1 MHSRNPR
8 LDPPDPPNSTKGAG
22 VGAPAVGESSGS
34 HPPVDSDA
42 TLIEFPKPP
51 SDPDA
56 TLVDADATL
65 VDADATLVDA
75 VPIDSQATQVDTTPP
90 PRAAARAPV
99 RLPVNAPV
107 LQPGDVLGGRY
118 EILQLLGEG
127 GMGAVYKAMD
137 RELDRPVALKLIR
150 PELAANPSML
160 ARFKQELLLSHKVTH
175 KNVIRIYDL
184 GDADGVKFI
193 TMEFVEGQDL
203 RAIMH
208 EQKKFSPEDAVE
220 IIEQVC
226 YALEAAHSV
235 GIIHRD
241 LKPQNIMRDK
251 SGRILVMDFGLARTL
266 GSDGMTQTGAL
277 VGTMEYMSPEQ
288 ALAKELDQRSDLY
301 TAGLIL
307 YELLTGVTPFKAE
320 SAVASLIKRTSERAK
335 PVSDYDEKIPAQ
347 LSGIVSKCLE
357 RDLNLRY
364 QTASELLKD
373 LDTWYHKRAAATLN
387 FQPAVEPWG
396 RTINWPLV
404 MGVATVLVLA
414 IAGFLLRQKLF
425 GPSTQTATAPA
436 VSLAILPFRN
446 ASGDSSLNWLGT
458 TVAQMLDTD
467 MGESTYL
474 RTVASDRVD
483 QILHDLRVAPDAT
496 LDPDTLRRVAEF
508 TSADRLLWGQYL
520 KLGDQIRID
529 ATLEDLKQQRNFAL
543 KAEAANEKD
552 LPRALEQLAQS
563 VEKNLALPP
572 ETLKEIQAKALKPST
587 QSVQALRY
595 YSEGLQLARQGKNL
609 EAAKQ
614 FEAAI
619 KEDPNFA
626 LAYSKLGLTYA
637 ALGYGDKAQEFS
649 RKAVDL
655 SDKVSPQEK
664 YVIQAEEV
672 RVTRDYGK
680 AIEAYEQLAKIL
692 PEDSDVQ
699 YALARLYED
708 SGSLDKAR
716 VQYEKLLARDPK
728 NVDTLLHMGVLENYR
743 NNPQGGLDYLSRGL
757 PIAVQMGNEE
767 EKAAIQQA
775 IGNSYQDMNKLDDAL
790 RNYQDALDARRRLGD
805 KGGIAEALGWM
816 AEVQQTMGRSE
827 QALKSLQESIGL
839 RREIGDKSGL
849 GKGLLDLG
857 GFYENI
863 GRYDEALNSAKEA
876 LLAFRSV
883 GDRQSEA
890 ICLNNIGWYYLLKG
904 DYEDALTYS
913 QQALQI
919 GQSAAGAPGELANTL
934 YNIGE
939 IYVRMGEYSQ
949 GTDYYL
955 KALDL
960 WRKADDKSGVA
971 YASYGLGRVFQF
983 QGRYGAAL
991 NSENDA
997 LNNWRA
1003 TNDRG
1008 YWLPQIQASYGNTL
1022 TLLGRW
1028 DEAQKN
1034 LDQAL
1039 ELARELK
1046 NNSVIAQILSFQG
1059 DRFFYRGE
1067 SGAARSLFEQ
1077 ALQAA
1082 ERTSDREQVLMAKF
1096 NLAKLA
1102 VKEGHARE
1110 QLGGLEALTEQAEK
1124 AGLQY
1129 LAVESSITLAEALI
1143 ESKDYSR
1150 ALKLLDHSLRQSDKL
1165 GLEASLAKGQYL
1177 LADVLR
1183 LSGKETEATHHY
1195 AEAHRILDAIAKE
1208 AGTGEVLK
1216 RRDFAVI
1223 YEESARRQGPT
1234 T

>member
-1 MHSRNPR
+1 MHNRK
-8 LDPPDPPNSTKGAG
+8 PDDMQDRPNSTRAPG
-22 VGAPAVGESSGS
+22 VSAPAKGDSSASNSPTDPGSPVIESPKVS
-34 HPPVDSDA
+34 SDA
-42 TLIEFPKPP
+42 EATLV
-51 SDPDA
+51 DLDA
-56 TLVDADATL
+56 TLVDATP
-65 VDADATLVDA
+65 T
-75 VPIDSQATQVDTTPP
+75 PHPP
-90 PRAAARAPV
+90 PRAPAHIPIGAPD
-99 RLPVNAPV
+99 

-150 PELAANPSML
+150 PQLAANPAIL
-160 ARFKQELLLSHKVTH
+160 ARFKQELLLARQVTH

-193 TMEFVEGQDL
+193 TMEFVEGEDL
-203 RAIMH
+203 RALIQ
-208 EQKKFSPEDAVE
+208 EKKKFPPEDAVE
-220 IIEQVC
+220 IMQQVC
-226 YALEAAHSV
+226 RALEAAHSL

-241 LKPQNIMRDK
+241 LKPQNIMRDQT
-251 SGRILVMDFGLARTL
+251 GRILVMDFGLARMVE
-266 GSDGMTQTGAL
+266 GDGMTQTGAL
-277 VGTMEYMSPEQ
+277 VGTMDYMSPEQ
-288 ALAKELDQRSDLY
+288 ALGKDLDQRSDLF
-301 TAGLIL
+301 TVGLIL
-307 YELLTGVTPFKAE
+307 YELLTGQTPFKAE
-320 SAVASLIKRTSERAK
+320 SAVASLIKRNQERAI
-335 PVSDYDEKIPAQ
+335 PVSDHDGTIPIV
-347 LSGIVSKCLE
+347 LSNIVSKGLE
-357 RDLNLRY
+357 RDPNLRY
-364 QTASELLKD
+364 QSATEFLQD
-373 LDTWYHKRAAATLN
+373 LEAWQGKGAAATLH
-387 FQPAVEPWG
+387 FPTSEKPWG
-396 RTINWPLV
+396 RTVPWHWI
-404 MGVATVLVLA
+404 GSIAAILVLA
-414 IAGFLLRQKLF
+414 ITGFLLRGKLF
-425 GPSTQTATAPA
+425 GPSSKTPTAPA

-474 RTVASDRVD
+474 RTVSSDRVD
-483 QILHDLRVAPDAT
+483 QILHDLRVAPDAA
-496 LDPDTLRRVAEF
+496 LDPDMLRRVAEF

-529 ATLEDLKQQRNFAL
+529 ATLQDLKRQRSFAL

-563 VEKNLALPP
+563 VEKSLALPP

-609 EAAKQ
+609 EAGKQ
-614 FEAAI
+614 FEAAT

-664 YVIQAEEV
+664 YLIQAEEV

-680 AIEAYEQLAKIL
+680 AIESYEQLAKIL

-699 YALARLYED
+699 YALVRLYED
-708 SGSLDKAR
+708 SGALDKAHL
-716 VQYEKLLARDPK
+716 QYEKLLARDPK
-728 NVDTLLHMGVLENYR
+728 NVDMLLHMGALENDR

-767 EKAAIQQA
+767 EKAAILQA
-775 IGNSYQDMNKLDDAL
+775 IGNSYQQMNKLDDAL

-816 AEVQQTMGRSE
+816 AEVQQMMGRSE
-827 QALKSLQESIGL
+827 QALKGLQESIGL
-839 RREIGDKSGL
+839 RREIGDKLGL
-849 GKGLLDLG
+849 GKGLVDLG
-857 GFYENI
+857 DFYENI
-863 GRYDEALNSAKEA
+863 GRYDEALKTAKEA

-883 GDRQSEA
+883 GARQSEG

-913 QQALQI
+913 QQALQLR
-919 GQSAAGAPGELANTL
+919 QSVVGAPGDLANTL

-955 KALDL
+955 KALDF
-960 WRKADDKSGVA
+960 WRKANDKGGVA

-991 NSENDA
+991 SSENDA

-1008 YWLPQIQASYGNTL
+1008 YWLPQIQGSYGNTL
-1022 TLLGRW
+1022 MLLGRW

-1034 LDQAL
+1034 LDEAL
-1039 ELARELK
+1039 ALARELK
-1046 NNSVIAQILSFQG
+1046 NNSVIAQTLNFQG
-1059 DRFFYRGE
+1059 DRLFYRGDFG
-1067 SGAARSLFEQ
+1067 SARALFEQ

-1082 ERTSDREQVLMAKF
+1082 ERTSDQEQVLIAKF

-1102 VKEGHARE
+1102 VKEGHSRE
-1110 QLGGLEALTEQAEK
+1110 QLRSLQALTDQAEK

-1129 LAVESSITLAEALI
+1129 LAVESSISLAEALI

-1150 ALKLLDHSLRQSDKL
+1150 ALTLLDRNLRESDKL
-1165 GLEASLAKGQYL
+1165 GLQASLAKGQYL

-1183 LSGKETEATHHY
+1183 QSGKETEAAHHY

-1208 AGTGEVLK
+1208 AGSEEVLK

-1223 YEESARRQGPT
+1223 YEESARRQKPT
-1234 T
+1234 A